1 MRDERYNI
9 YHLKMAGIIATI
21 IFLGSLCGIGV
32 ILFRKI
38 PILDE
43 LPIIEEQ
50 EQEQGRVEAFT
61 LKKKVNSLLENLK
74 REKKE
79 KKSIEEYEN
88 KDQDDEPKKDNYW
101 EELKKFRKKKIKRVR
116 KSPR

>member
-1 MRDERYNI
+1 
-9 YHLKMAGIIATI
+9 MAGIIATI

-50 EQEQGRVEAFT
+50 EQERVEAFT
-61 LKKKVNSLLENLK
+61 LKKFLAHAKNFYSKMENKANFLLENLK

-79 KKSIEEYEN
+79 KKNIEEYEN

-101 EELKKFRKKKIKRVR
+101 EELKKFRKKKIKKVK